1 MAAQIPVRFDYIHFD
16 SLPKR
21 KYVTQSINV
30 LLAAKKKPGQSHEG
44 SNEAEQLS
52 AVEIGSSGD
61 EPAGLDAT
69 LTLDRIEANEIEDNV
84 FQDCEIVS
92 GIAGTGPHLVVTKDH
107 IHAPM
112 QAVLDRPM

>member
-1 MAAQIPVRFDYIHFD
+1 MRYCSWVQPFCATRCC
-16 SLPKR
+16 
-21 KYVTQSINV
+21 
-30 LLAAKKKPGQSHEG
+30 PGQSHEG
-44 SNEAEQLS
+44 SNEAEQVS

>member
-1 MAAQIPVRFDYIHFD
+1 MASKKSVY
-16 SLPKR
+16 
-21 KYVTQSINV
+21 
-30 LLAAKKKPGQSHEG
+30 AKSAPRQACTCGDAGQSHEG
-44 SNEAEQLS
+44 SNEAEQVS